1 EKEAKRQA
9 RRERLATQPQ
19 NTTPQTD
26 KEQALKQ
33 AKTRYNM
40 LHSQH
45 KQASAALARAH
56 KQQPGDYSAQE
67 TLIAQ
72 LAAESEE
79 ARAQVAALME
89 AAKANMAATGPSLG
103 ELKKAAANAAI
114 ALANGQTAYQTA
126 VANNDASAIRQWQ
139 LELTKLAT
147 AHAQAQRNLEQAMQ
161 THGLSLDS

>member
-1 EKEAKRQA
+1 
-9 RRERLATQPQ
+9 
-19 NTTPQTD
+19 
-26 KEQALKQ
+26 
-33 AKTRYNM
+33 
-40 LHSQH
+40 LHVCPADSSPRVYGLDDG
-45 KQASAALARAH
+45 QASSPPRRSSDLAH
-56 KQQPGDYSAQE
+56 KHQPGDYSAQE

-147 AHAQAQRNLEQAMQ
+147 AHAQAQRNRSEERRVGKASRAERRERHERKKAEGTQE
-161 THGLSLDS
+161 SREE